1 MEHRGDDLIITVR
14 VTPRASRSE
23 IGEPTNGAL
32 RIRTTAPPTDGKA
45 NRATIK
51 LLAKYLDV
59 PPSSISLLRGQTS
72 RDKQFL
78 VKNAADKL

>member
-1 MEHRGDDLIITVR
+1 VR

-23 IGEPTNGAL
+23 IGGPNNGAL

-45 NRATIK
+45 NKATIK

-72 RDKQFL
+72 RAKQFL
-78 VKNAADKL
+78 VKNAADRL